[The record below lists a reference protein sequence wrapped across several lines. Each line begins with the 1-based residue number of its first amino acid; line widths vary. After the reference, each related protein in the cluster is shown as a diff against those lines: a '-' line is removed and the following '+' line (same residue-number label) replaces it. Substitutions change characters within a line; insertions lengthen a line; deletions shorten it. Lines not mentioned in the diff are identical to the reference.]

1 MEFLELRREL
11 LKSMNQIAI
20 EMEEIILFD
29 YFDKLGNDKKRLL
42 SIMQDAY
49 KTLDL
54 FCIALQKGAIIQA
67 GLLLRQFLEQVAIS
81 FALAQHQDLIPK
93 YNEHC
98 KFRIETAN
106 LKKGE
111 QIAEA
116 SKKYGIP
123 ENRDALAFIDY
134 GWIPF
139 DNPKNCGED
148 GMLKYVGFDDII
160 TWRKLYLDKLAH
172 TSYTSNDL
180 LGETH
185 DFPIVNN
192 FVQIAGKLFDHLCVA
207 FHNLTKYAFVIDG
220 KDMFNNV
227 FRPLYSSYCDELNK

>member
-20 EMEEIILFD
+20 EMEDIILFD

-54 FCIALQKGAIIQA
+54 FCIALQKAAIIQA

-81 FALAQHQDLIPK
+81 FVLVQHQDLIPK

-98 KFRIETAN
+98 LFRIDTSTLNKAKQRREA
-106 LKKGE
+106 LKRFNV
-111 QIAEA
+111 
-116 SKKYGIP
+116 P
-123 ENRDALAFIDY
+123 EDCDALAYMDY

-139 DNPKNCGED
+139 DDPKNCNED
-148 GMLKYVGFDDII
+148 GMLRYVAFDDII